1 MHSAKMFVPDDI
13 PSLMVQM
20 DLVDERIF
28 PSESL
33 WNQPSSVEVT
43 FTFKFYGT
51 DVISKQ
57 ACIKVT
63 SQGLEFS
70 YLKIDQD
77 TTQQDKFTIITI
89 PNLVLYGQVKPQE
102 TEIKFK

>member
-1 MHSAKMFVPDDI
+1 MFVPDDV
-13 PSLMVQM
+13 PSLMVQE

-28 PSESL
+28 PSESI
-33 WNQPSSVEVT
+33 WNQPSPVEVI

-51 DVISKQ
+51 DIISKQ

-63 SQGLEFS
+63 PQGLEFS

-77 TTQQDKFTIITI
+77 STKQDKITIITI
-89 PNLVLYGQVKPQE
+89 PNLMLYGQVKPQK
-102 TEIKFK
+102 TEVKFK